1 MTHAFSGMEL
11 SSKQLKYTHDLR
23 QQAFESDIDPPIS
36 VVVKSDLGLLPT
48 FGCCP
53 ATSASETS
61 TCPDIAYLRVGC
73 YSYFL
78 KIHQ

>member
-11 SSKQLKYTHDLR
+11 SLKQLKYTHDMR
-23 QQAFESDIDPPIS
+23 QQRFESDIDPIS
-36 VVVKSDLGLLPT
+36 VVVKSELGLLPT
-48 FGCCP
+48 FGCRP
-53 ATSASETS
+53 AASASETS
-61 TCPDIAYLRVGC
+61 TCPDIGYLRVGC